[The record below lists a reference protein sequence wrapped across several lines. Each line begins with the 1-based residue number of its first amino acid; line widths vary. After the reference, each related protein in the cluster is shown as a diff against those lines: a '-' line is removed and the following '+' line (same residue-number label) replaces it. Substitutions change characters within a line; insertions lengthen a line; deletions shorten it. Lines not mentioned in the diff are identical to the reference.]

1 MLDPQIEKL
10 LKVQS
15 RDVHLLKIEQDLQ
28 RIPNELSSLKEKI
41 SAEEVNIEGAKKS
54 LIEKELNRAE
64 LDAKVKDQEASI
76 NRFRIQQL
84 EVKKN
89 DEYRALTQQ
98 IEQLEMNVSS
108 LEEAEIK
115 LMIDIDLEHEKF
127 EDDKAII
134 ESRIFDLKR
143 LMDVHLERENV
154 LQDSL
159 DKAKQECFEARDGVN
174 EVFLNHYERIRKLT
188 KRPPYVVP
196 IVNQKCEG
204 CHLRVS
210 NEVARSAREVGEPHF
225 CDQCARLVYV

>member
-1 MLDPQIEKL
+1 MPDPQIEKL

-15 RDVHLLKIEQDLQ
+15 RDIHLLKIEQDLQ

-54 LIEKELNRAE
+54 LIEKELSRAE

-76 NRFRIQQL
+76 NRFRTQQL

-127 EDDKAII
+127 EEDKATI

-143 LMDVHLERENV
+143 LVDVHLEREIV

-159 DKAKQECFEARDGVN
+159 DKAKQECVEARDGVN
-174 EVFLNHYERIRKLT
+174 EVFLKHYERIRKLS

>member
-1 MLDPQIEKL
+1 MPDPQIEKL
-10 LKVQS
+10 LIVQS
-15 RDVHLLKIEQDLQ
+15 RDIHLLKIEQDLQ
-28 RIPNELSSLKEKI
+28 RIPNELSSLKVKI
-41 SAEEVNIEGAKKS
+41 STEEANIDNAKKS

-64 LDAKVKDQEASI
+64 LDAKVKDQETSI
-76 NRFRIQQL
+76 NRFRTQQL

-98 IEQLEMNVSS
+98 IEQLEIDISS
-108 LEEAEIK
+108 LEEAEIQ
-115 LMIDIDLEHEKF
+115 LMIDIDLEREKF
-127 EDDKAII
+127 EDKKVVI
-134 ESRIFDLKR
+134 ESRIIDLKR
-143 LMDVHLERENV
+143 LVSVLLEREIA

-159 DKAKQECFEARDGVN
+159 DTAKQQGVEARVGVD
-174 EVFLNHYERIRKLT
+174 EVFLNHYERIRKMT

-210 NEVARSAREVGEPHF
+210 NEVARGAREVGEPHF